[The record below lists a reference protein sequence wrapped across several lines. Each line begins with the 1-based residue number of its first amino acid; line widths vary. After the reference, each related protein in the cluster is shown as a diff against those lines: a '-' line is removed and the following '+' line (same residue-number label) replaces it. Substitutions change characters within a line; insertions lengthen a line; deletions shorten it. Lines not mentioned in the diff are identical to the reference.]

1 MILQPKL
8 RLQYQSIFYNQ
19 NSEYNNAGVVSL
31 EFDPKDRQTV
41 NKTIRLDEALVKKV
55 YEEAGKRQLSF
66 NKFVSQCIEY
76 AIENLKER

>member
-1 MILQPKL
+1 MK
-8 RLQYQSIFYNQ
+8 
-19 NSEYNNAGVVSL
+19 
-31 EFDPKDRQTV
+31 FDPKDKQTV

-76 AIENLKER
+76 ALDNLKQNKSD